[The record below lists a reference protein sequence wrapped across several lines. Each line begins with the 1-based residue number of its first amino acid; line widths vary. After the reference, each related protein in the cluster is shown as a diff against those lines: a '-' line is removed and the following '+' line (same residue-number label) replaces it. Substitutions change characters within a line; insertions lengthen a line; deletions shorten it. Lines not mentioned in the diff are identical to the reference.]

1 MKEKNEV
8 YDILTVCKPE
18 ELQRYSEEL
27 SVNLETA
34 EDAEKFIR
42 ILWKRV
48 PELTEQQEKE
58 LHKLGRK
65 IRKRFHMKPIRD

>member
-1 MKEKNEV
+1 M